1 MSQQSNRPAKV
12 FRAGNMRASI
22 WRNQVQVNG
31 RPATRHSL
39 SIEKRFRDREGQWK
53 SSRLHAFADDLPKLE
68 VVIREAYAYC
78 VMGESQGASGTD
90 AEA

>member
-1 MSQQSNRPAKV
+1 MSQQSDKPAKV
-12 FRAGNMRASI
+12 FRAGNVRASI
-22 WRNQVQVNG
+22 WLNQVEVKG
-31 RPATRHSL
+31 RSVTRPSL

-78 VMGESQGASGTD
+78 VMGVNPVTTEPNGES
-90 AEA
+90 